1 MRLEAAFLEAL
12 LTKIVLALTV
22 LAASPS
28 ARASE
33 SIIAGTIVIVA
44 QAKNY
49 VIFAADSRVGASNG
63 TAVASVDDT
72 YCKIGPLHSNT
83 LFAAAGIVT
92 DPARSWAADTEM
104 DTVLVQTFH
113 GERMGIGDGESAL
126 GRWAEAMTQRLF
138 ALPRNQLLA
147 YTKSNDG
154 VAATG
159 VLAGI
164 EKDGSTWVH
173 VSKISFDSARGLS
186 HQESDMAWSGS
197 ATRYFG
203 LGQSEIAVEFDHGST
218 SRAIAERAQ
227 WRGVNLSGP
236 DFDRFKARR
245 LVELTI
251 QYLPN
256 KSDVGGPVDEIE
268 LDANGRRW
276 IQVKPH
282 CAPEA
287 LPVPNGTQPRK

>member
-1 MRLEAAFLEAL
+1 M
-12 LTKIVLALTV
+12 VLALTV
-22 LAASPS
+22 LAAPPS
-28 ARASE
+28 GHASE
-33 SIIAGTIVIVA
+33 SITAGTIVIVA

-63 TAVASVDDT
+63 SAVASVDDT
-72 YCKIGPLHSNT
+72 YCKIGPLHGNT

-92 DPARSWAADTEM
+92 DPTRSWAADTEM
-104 DTVLVQTFH
+104 DKVLVQAFH
-113 GERMGIGDGESAL
+113 GQPMGSADGEAAA
-126 GRWAEAMTQRLF
+126 GRWAEAMTQKLF
-138 ALPRNQLLA
+138 ALPRNQLMA

-164 EKDGSTWVH
+164 DQDGSTWVH
-173 VSKISFDSARGLS
+173 VSKISFDSARGLF

-203 LGQSEIAVEFDHGST
+203 LGQSEIAVEFEHGST
-218 SRAIAERAQ
+218 SRAIDERAQ
-227 WRGVNLSGP
+227 WKERNLSGR
-236 DFDRFKARR
+236 DFERFKARR

-268 LDANGRRW
+268 LDANGPHW

-282 CAPEA
+282 CK
-287 LPVPNGTQPRK
+287 Q

>member
-1 MRLEAAFLEAL
+1 MREYPSGDRL
-12 LTKIVLALTV
+12 LYPLSTRIVVALTV
-22 LAASPS
+22 LAASPH
-28 ARASE
+28 AHAKE
-33 SIIAGTIVIVA
+33 SITAGTIVIVA

-72 YCKIGPLHSNT
+72 YCKIGPLHGNT

-104 DTVLVQTFH
+104 DVVLVQNFQ
-113 GERMGIGDGESAL
+113 GKPMGSADGESAV
-126 GRWAEAMTQRLF
+126 GRWAEAMTQKLL
-138 ALPRNQLLA
+138 ALPRNQLMA

-154 VAATG
+154 VASTG

-164 EKDGSTWVH
+164 DQDGSTWVH
-173 VSKISFDSARGLS
+173 VSKISFDSARGLF

-203 LGQSEIAVEFDHGST
+203 LGQSEIAVEFDHGTT
-218 SRAIAERAQ
+218 SRATAERVQ
-227 WRGVNLSGP
+227 WKERNLDGIE
-236 DFDRFKARR
+236 FDRFKARR

-251 QYLPN
+251 QYLPKKN
-256 KSDVGGPVDEIE
+256 DVGGPIDELE
-268 LDANGRRW
+268 LDANGPYW

-282 CAPEA
+282 CK
-287 LPVPNGTQPRK
+287 Q

>member
-1 MRLEAAFLEAL
+1 VRLEAAFLEAL
-12 LTKIVLALTV
+12 SAKIVLALML
-22 LAASPS
+22 LAASPN
-28 ARASE
+28 AHASD
-33 SIIAGTIVIVA
+33 SIISGTIVVVA
-44 QAKNY
+44 QAKDY

-72 YCKIGPLHSNT
+72 YCKVGPLHGNT

-104 DTVLVQTFH
+104 DIVLVQTFH
-113 GERMGIGDGESAL
+113 GERMGSSDGESAI
-126 GRWAEAMTQRLF
+126 GGWADAMTQKLF
-138 ALPRNQLLA
+138 GLPRNQLLA
-147 YTKSNDG
+147 YTKSNGG

-159 VLAGI
+159 VLAGFD
-164 EKDGSTWVH
+164 KDGSTWVD
-173 VSKISFDSARGLS
+173 VSTISFDSARGLS

-197 ATRYFG
+197 ATRYSG

-227 WRGVNLSGP
+227 WKERNLSGIE
-236 DFDRFKARR
+236 FDRFKARR

-268 LDANGRRW
+268 LDANGPHW

-282 CAPEA
+282 CK
-287 LPVPNGTQPRK
+287 Q

>member
-1 MRLEAAFLEAL
+1 MA
-12 LTKIVLALTV
+12 
-22 LAASPS
+22 LAASAN
-28 ARASE
+28 ARANE
-33 SIIAGTIVIVA
+33 SMIAGTIVVVA

-72 YCKIGPLHSNT
+72 YCKIGPLHGNT

-92 DPARSWAADTEM
+92 DPNRNWAADTEM
-104 DTVLVQTFH
+104 DRILLQTFD
-113 GERMGIGDGESAL
+113 GERMGSADGEAAL
-126 GRWAEAMTQRLF
+126 GRWAEAITQRLIT
-138 ALPRNQLLA
+138 LPRNQLLA

-154 VAATG
+154 VAAAG

-164 EKDGSTWVH
+164 DKDGSTWVH
-173 VSKISFDSARGLS
+173 ASKLNFDSARGLS
-186 HQESDMAWSGS
+186 HQESDVAWSGS
-197 ATRYFG
+197 TTRYFG

-218 SRAIAERAQ
+218 SRAAYERAQ
-227 WRGVNLSGP
+227 WKEMNLSGL
-236 DFDRFKARR
+236 DFERFKARR

-268 LDANGRRW
+268 LDANGHHW

-282 CAPEA
+282 CAPEQ
-287 LPVPNGTQPRK
+287 LPRVSGTQPRK